1 MGLTMYATAE
11 EIRSTYQVLVK
22 VWHPDR
28 FQGDAGLKNAGEAK
42 LKEINAAY
50 TLLGSARWKDAPP
63 RRERPGAGEAAS
75 AQSAPAAD
83 EPVEQPAKKKPA
95 AKRRFKW
102 GWVGWAVP
110 ATWIAIRLAL
120 VLVALLIGRYTWI
133 ALDAGNT
140 ATGPMA
146 SVYRTSE
153 DGLREALRGPK
164 MRILAAMQ
172 QDWNRIHPH
181 GVAPIAWQ
189 PPPEPV
195 AAADAPSGQGGM
207 RKAWVPRSAPSGP
220 GVRRI
225 LPYITVGSTRQE
237 VMDMLGAPTALADD
251 KLVYGKSELYL
262 RNGRVAGWRI
272 DPVAN
277 PIRVKLWPSGAVD
290 TSLDFFTIGDSKDIV
305 LVVQGTPTAFSKDK
319 FEYGGSEVDF
329 ENGEVVSWKEDPNS
343 IRLRALG
350 R

>member
-1 MGLTMYATAE
+1 M
-11 EIRSTYQVLVK
+11 
-22 VWHPDR
+22 
-28 FQGDAGLKNAGEAK
+28 
-42 LKEINAAY
+42 
-50 TLLGSARWKDAPP
+50 
-63 RRERPGAGEAAS
+63 
-75 AQSAPAAD
+75 
-83 EPVEQPAKKKPA
+83 
-95 AKRRFKW
+95 
-102 GWVGWAVP
+102 
-110 ATWIAIRLAL
+110 
-120 VLVALLIGRYTWI
+120 
-133 ALDAGNT
+133 
-140 ATGPMA
+140 
-146 SVYRTSE
+146 
-153 DGLREALRGPK
+153 
-164 MRILAAMQ
+164 
-172 QDWNRIHPH
+172 
-181 GVAPIAWQ
+181 
-189 PPPEPV
+189 
-195 AAADAPSGQGGM
+195 
-207 RKAWVPRSAPSGP
+207 
-220 GVRRI
+220 
-225 LPYITVGSTRQE
+225 PYITVGSTRQE